1 MDRFGFSFISL
12 KSKKPNWIE
21 PKPKKNESNRQKTE
35 PNRFEPGF
43 VLKNQTEPN
52 WNRSVWT
59 SFGFFLKKFDLTFLY
74 I

>member
-35 PNRFEPGF
+35 PNWFEPGF
-43 VLKNQTEPN
+43 VLKKPNRTELKPVGLNQF
-52 WNRSVWT
+52 R
-59 SFGFFLKKFDLTFLY
+59 FF
-74 I
+74 